1 MSVYSPE
8 WLELREPADAA
19 ARARE
24 LPELLRGYL
33 PHADLV
39 IRDLGSGTGSLG
51 RWLAGRLPG
60 AQRWILHDH
69 DSDLLARAHEVYRK
83 CGMRARDD
91 ASLMRKLDPTWTG
104 GLL

>member
-51 RWLAGRLPG
+51 RWLANGSG
-60 AQRWILHDH
+60 S
-69 DSDLLARAHEVYRK
+69 DSDT
-83 CGMRARDD
+83 DW
-91 ASLMRKLDPTWTG
+91 ASLGPRLVMVMA
-104 GLL
+104 